1 MINLGT
7 SQNRSVVFSWMLS
20 FTTILLIPILFAFIT
35 YLQTERVIEN
45 EINQS
50 NLFML
55 GKIQKSIDGMLENI
69 NRLSTEIMFNES
81 IQYVILR

>member
-1 MINLGT
+1 
-7 SQNRSVVFSWMLS
+7 MLS